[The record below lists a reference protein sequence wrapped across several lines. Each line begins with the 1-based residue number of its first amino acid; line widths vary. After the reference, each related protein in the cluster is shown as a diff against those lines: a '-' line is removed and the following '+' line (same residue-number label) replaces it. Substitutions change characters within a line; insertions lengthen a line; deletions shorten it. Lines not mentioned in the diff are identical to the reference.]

1 LALYRNLV
9 GRCFA
14 ARFATQRDMGFLH
27 ESEPMSWEQSKSV
40 LKYVREHGIEQFLSV
55 LRTCGATNAD
65 PFKWGD
71 EVEHQVFRLIPGATG
86 PEVVAA
92 LRSPE
97 ILAELR
103 EKEEQLQASGAEGC
117 AWMPEFGRWML
128 ESTPGKPYEGL
139 AAAATAEAQLALRRR
154 RLRASL
160 RPDEVAP
167 TVTAFPLL
175 GVGETQVR
183 GPVLDSLF
191 LPDESIFPHPRFPT
205 LARNIRE
212 RRGGKVEIRRPK
224 MKDVQS
230 LPVGTSNAVPQSI
243 EEADALDHV
252 YADAMPFGMGS
263 SCLQVTMQ
271 ASSIEESRRLYDQL
285 APLTP
290 VLLAL
295 TAATPFLRGWI
306 CDDDV
311 RWGQIAQSVD
321 DRTPAERSAGSSA
334 GDERLAGS
342 STTPLRKSRYDSVDC
357 YISEDSAQFNDL
369 PMVFEAGHLDQL
381 RDAGVDEVLAKH
393 IAHLFARDP
402 LVIFADRVELDD
414 SRDIDHWENLQSTNW
429 QSLRWKPPPPHKGQL
444 SNEEADHIGWRV
456 EFRSMEL
463 QMTDFENAAFISF
476 IILVSRAILDLK
488 LDLRIPMS
496 KVEENMTV
504 ASRRS
509 ACTKELL
516 WFRTNPLEDASEA
529 KYQLMSVYEILNG
542 NELFEGLI
550 PLCRSYLDSQTLDSA
565 TRQTFEEYLNFIT
578 FRSAG
583 AVPTAAEWM
592 RSFVM
597 AHPSYKR
604 DGRVP
609 AAAAHDLM
617 AAAEKIGLGEMQGT
631 ELLGPFSA
639 LASVEPS
646 LRAKARE
653 LLLSEH
659 CRHLTAKHACQMW
672 STSCMKP
679 LEVCPVECPD
689 SLLAA

>member
-1 LALYRNLV
+1 
-9 GRCFA
+9 
-14 ARFATQRDMGFLH
+14 MGFLH

-55 LRTCGATNAD
+55 LRTCGATNGD

-71 EVEHQVFRLIPGATG
+71 EVEHQVFRLIPGATR

-139 AAAATAEAQLALRRR
+139 AAAATAEAQLSLRRR

-160 RPDEVAP
+160 QPDEVAP

-175 GVGETQVR
+175 GIGETQVR

-191 LPDESIFPHPRFPT
+191 LLDDSIFPHPRFPT

-230 LPVGTSNAVPQSI
+230 LPVETSNAVPQTI

-334 GDERLAGS
+334 GDERLAGA

-381 RDAGVDEVLAKH
+381 RHAGVDEVLAKH

-444 SNEEADHIGWRV
+444 SNEDADHIGWRV

-542 NELFEGLI
+542 NEVFEGLI
-550 PLCRSYLDSQTLDSA
+550 PLCRSYLDSQTLDST
-565 TRQTFEEYLNFIT
+565 TRQSFEEYLNFIT

-583 AVPTAAEWM
+583 ALPTAAEWM

-653 LLLSEH
+653 VLLSEH
-659 CRHLTAKHACQMW
+659 CRHLTARHACQTW

>member
-1 LALYRNLV
+1 MPVNGEPWESCKDVLLVWQLAQKTDDGEFWPTALFLASPYFDSDFLDQHEVVPLFKPQVPRQPMPAKAKAGASGSNAKRAKNPKASADDAAQHIGGEELRLVEVLALGLTGIILEERQKLGGPDFLSGIETNPVVLDAVRWVVETIPKLDSRAKAVREMAFKQRERSFTEAFNELLLSCGRAHAVKVSFRVLEWMEALTVPKDSFTYEAIGVNVVKRISKLQKVWDLPQAPEDEVCPEVVFAGRSNVGKSSLVNMMLNRNAL
-9 GRCFA
+9 A
-14 ARFATQRDMGFLH
+14 PTSSRFATQRDMGFLH

-40 LKYVREHGIEQFLSV
+40 LKYVREHGIEQ
-55 LRTCGATNAD
+55 TCGATNAD

-128 ESTPGKPYEGL
+128 ESTPGKSCP
-139 AAAATAEAQLALRRR
+139 Q
-154 RLRASL
+154 SL
-160 RPDEVAP
+160 VAP

-212 RRGGKVEIRRPK
+212 RRGGK
-224 MKDVQS
+224 
-230 LPVGTSNAVPQSI
+230 
-243 EEADALDHV
+243 EADALDHV

-357 YISEDSAQFNDL
+357 
-369 PMVFEAGHLDQL
+369 HLDQL

-402 LVIFADRVELDD
+402 LAAAQKG
-414 SRDIDHWENLQSTNW
+414 DIDHWENLQSTNW

-496 KVEENMTV
+496 KVEEI
-504 ASRRS
+504 R
-509 ACTKELL
+509 
-516 WFRTNPLEDASEA
+516 FR
-529 KYQLMSVYEILNG
+529 V
-542 NELFEGLI
+542 
-550 PLCRSYLDSQTLDSA
+550 
-565 TRQTFEEYLNFIT
+565 
-578 FRSAG
+578 
-583 AVPTAAEWM
+583 
-592 RSFVM
+592 
-597 AHPSYKR
+597 
-604 DGRVP
+604 
-609 AAAAHDLM
+609 
-617 AAAEKIGLGEMQGT
+617 
-631 ELLGPFSA
+631 
-639 LASVEPS
+639 
-646 LRAKARE
+646 
-653 LLLSEH
+653 
-659 CRHLTAKHACQMW
+659 
-672 STSCMKP
+672 
-679 LEVCPVECPD
+679 
-689 SLLAA
+689 